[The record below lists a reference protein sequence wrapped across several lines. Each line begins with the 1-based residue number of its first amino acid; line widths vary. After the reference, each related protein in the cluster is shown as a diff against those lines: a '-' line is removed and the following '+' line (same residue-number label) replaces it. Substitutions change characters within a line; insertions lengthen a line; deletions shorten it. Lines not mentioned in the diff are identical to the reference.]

1 MKNLMKS
8 VMIVLA
14 SVSFS
19 LSAFSAEVDKE
30 KSSFKWK
37 VDKKLGKGHVGTI
50 PLKSATAEIKDGK
63 IKSGTFVMDMKN
75 FDVTDL
81 SGKWKTKF
89 LDHVRSGDFFQ
100 ADKYGEAKLEI
111 KEQIGTNKVKADLTI
126 KETTKEVIIDFKK
139 EGKKYSGKLVFDRT
153 KFGVN
158 YGSGSIYST
167 LGADK
172 IIKDEI
178 ELDFVVVLK

>member
-1 MKNLMKS
+1 
-8 VMIVLA
+8 MIVLA

-126 KETTKEVIIDFKK
+126 KETTKE
-139 EGKKYSGKLVFDRT
+139 YSGKLVFDRT